1 MEIDVVTLLKDNP
14 MLLIFTVIGLGY
26 LVGNIRV
33 AGIRSG
39 PVIGVLLAGLL
50 LGHFGYSA
58 PPGASAFGF
67 ALFIFSVGIQAGP
80 TFFSAFLADGLR
92 YIVLALTVAV
102 TALALA
108 LLFSHLIG
116 LEHGFGAGLLAGALT
131 STPTLAGAQDA
142 VSSGLASVPE
152 GMTRAQLLENI
163 GVSYAITYVV
173 GTVGMI
179 LMVRFLPRIAGIDL
193 AAEAEQLE
201 RERGLGRSRRRGGN
215 SGPNLPIIRAYE
227 VSPRAVGK
235 SVEQVY
241 LESGRQAGKIL
252 KLKRGADL
260 IDVRSDLVIEKG
272 DLVSVIAGIDMHE
285 QARELGLREVLDPAL
300 LKYQIKRR
308 EIIVTEPRVVG
319 KTLRDLNMPEE
330 YGCFAD
336 ELTRASIELPVDS
349 ALPLQKGDR
358 LDVIG
363 EERNLQRLAD
373 AIGYVEKDLEKT
385 DLATFAFGMI
395 GGILLGLVTIGLG
408 ELSVGLGTAGG
419 LMIAGI
425 VIGYLGSVMPTF
437 GRVPAAARYV
447 IMELGLMLFMAAVGL
462 NAGGGVV
469 EALISVGPYIV
480 LSGIAVTMVPA
491 LVGYLVGRRILGLN
505 PALLLGSLT
514 GAMTS
519 TPALNVVTEA
529 ARSPVPALGYA
540 GTYTF
545 ANVLLTFAGSM
556 MMVL

>member
-1 MEIDVVTLLKDNP
+1 MEIDVARLLTDNP

-26 LVGNIRV
+26 LVGNIQI
-33 AGIRSG
+33 AGTQSG

-50 LGHFGYSA
+50 LGHLGYSA
-58 PPGASAFGF
+58 PEGASAFGF

-80 TFFSAFLADGLR
+80 TFFSAFLADGPR
-92 YIVLALTVAV
+92 YV
-102 TALALA
+102 ALALVVA
-108 LLFSHLIG
+108 LTALFLAMLFSRLIG
-116 LEHGFGAGLLAGALT
+116 LDHGFGAGLLAGALT

-142 VSSGLASVPE
+142 VNSGLAAMPE
-152 GMTRAQLLENI
+152 GSTRAEVLENI
-163 GVSYAITYVV
+163 SVGYAITYVF

-179 LMVRFLPRIAGIDL
+179 LAVRFFPRIAGIDL
-193 AAEAEQLE
+193 AAEAEKLAK
-201 RERGLGRSRRRGGN
+201 ERGLGRSRRRGLG
-215 SGPNLPIIRAYE
+215 SGPSLPIVRAYR
-227 VSPRAVGK
+227 VAPSSVGK
-235 SVEQVY
+235 SVQQVY
-241 LESGRQAGKIL
+241 AERGRQAGKIL
-252 KLKRGADL
+252 KLKRGKKL
-260 IDVRSDLVIEKG
+260 IDVSPDLVIEEG
-272 DLVSVIAGIDMHE
+272 DLISVITGIDMHE
-285 QARELGLREVLDPAL
+285 KARELGLTEVLDPAL
-300 LKYQIKRR
+300 LKYQVNRR
-308 EIIVTEPRVVG
+308 EIIVAHPRVVG
-319 KTLRDLNMPEE
+319 RTLRDLNMPGE
-330 YGCFAD
+330 YGCFAA
-336 ELTRASIELPVDS
+336 ELTRASIDLPVDS

-363 EERNLQRLAD
+363 EERNLQRLAE

-395 GGILLGLVTIGLG
+395 GGILLGLVMISLG
-408 ELSVGLGTAGG
+408 DISVGLGTAGG

-447 IMELGLMLFMAAVGL
+447 IKELGLMLFMAAVGL

-469 EALISVGPYIV
+469 EALASVGPLII
-480 LSGIAVTMVPA
+480 LSGIVVTLVPA
-491 LVGYLVGRRILGLN
+491 LVGYLVGRRVLGLN
-505 PALLLGSLT
+505 PALLLGSIT

-529 ARSPVPALGYA
+529 ARSSVPALGYA

-545 ANVLLTFAGSM
+545 ANVLLTFAGSV